1 MKPELIADYQC
12 ITGENPLWHPIEN
25 RLYWLDIP
33 NGRLFR
39 YNPKTGEHENFYTHS
54 EEVGS
59 FTFQPDGS
67 LLLFMSRG
75 AIAIWHDG
83 ELTPIIDEIEDERE
97 SRFNDVI
104 ADPVGRVF
112 CGTMPQESRLG
123 KLYRLDLDGSI
134 TEILNGITC
143 SNGLGFTPN
152 LKSLYYTDS
161 MKHQIYLFDY
171 DQETGSIS
179 NQQVFVTTPK
189 NEGVPDGMTVDAE
202 GYIWSARWDGNCLV
216 RFDPSGQ
223 EERRIEF
230 PAKKVSSLTFGGDD
244 LTDIYV
250 TTAGGDNKPEEGA
263 GAGALFRLNLGIQG
277 AAEFSS
283 QIDV

>member
-1 MKPELIADYQC
+1 
-12 ITGENPLWHPIEN
+12 
-25 RLYWLDIP
+25 
-33 NGRLFR
+33 
-39 YNPKTGEHENFYTHS
+39 
-54 EEVGS
+54 
-59 FTFQPDGS
+59 
-67 LLLFMSRG
+67 
-75 AIAIWHDG
+75 
-83 ELTPIIDEIEDERE
+83 
-97 SRFNDVI
+97 
-104 ADPVGRVF
+104 
-112 CGTMPQESRLG
+112 
-123 KLYRLDLDGSI
+123 
-134 TEILNGITC
+134 
-143 SNGLGFTPN
+143 
-152 LKSLYYTDS
+152 

-216 RFDPSGQ
+216 RFDPSGK